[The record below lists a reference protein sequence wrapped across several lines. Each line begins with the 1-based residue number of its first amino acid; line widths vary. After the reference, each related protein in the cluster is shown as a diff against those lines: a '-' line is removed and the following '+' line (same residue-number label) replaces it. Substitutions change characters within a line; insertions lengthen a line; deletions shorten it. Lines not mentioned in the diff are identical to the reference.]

1 MNVGWNAAM
10 PQGIS
15 GVAARPRPCAAAKQM
30 PHGHLL
36 VDVITGF
43 YGTRVS
49 NGTERSLGRGGGV
62 G

>member
-1 MNVGWNAAM
+1 MKNAWNAAE
-10 PQGIS
+10 PQGFS
-15 GVAARPRPCAAAKQM
+15 GVAARLRPCAAKQM

-49 NGTERSLGRGGGV
+49 NGTLRPMGRGGGV